1 MKGLQHGRD
10 CLKLWGKLYLYFY
23 FDSFHE
29 NIPKWIT
36 RRILACLFFSWKLF
50 LITGCL
56 WTMYMT
62 MFPIAVK
69 IKINYSS
76 VWKVFLL
83 YHQSQ
88 RIFFKAWR
96 IQYWEFCCYS
106 TFFVSLDF
114 FFSRMF
120 RISFH
125 SFLAFTDVTDKSP
138 FNLIFSLVL
147 CKKKIYLRFFHCV
160 FD

>member
-1 MKGLQHGRD
+1 MKGLQRGRNR
-10 CLKLWGKLYLYFY
+10 LQLWGKLYLYFY

-62 MFPIAVK
+62 MFPIATK

-76 VWKVFLL
+76 VWKVFFTLSSVSTDIFQGMKNSILRVLLLL
-83 YHQSQ
+83 Y
-88 RIFFKAWR
+88 
-96 IQYWEFCCYS
+96 
-106 TFFVSLDF
+106 F
-114 FFSRMF
+114 FFF
-120 RISFH
+120 QNVQNIISLFSDFH
-125 SFLAFTDVTDKSP
+125 WCYWQVT
-138 FNLIFSLVL
+138 F
-147 CKKKIYLRFFHCV
+147 
-160 FD
+160 